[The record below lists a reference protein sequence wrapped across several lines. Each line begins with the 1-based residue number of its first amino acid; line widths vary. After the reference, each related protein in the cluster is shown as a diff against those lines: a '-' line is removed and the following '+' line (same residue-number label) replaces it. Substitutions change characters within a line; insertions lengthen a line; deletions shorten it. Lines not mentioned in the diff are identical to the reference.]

1 MAKKKIYDILPP
13 KVAHKVEHVIKDLEK
28 GKNKVLRSTEI
39 PVKKTIKKAQKQIE
53 RAVTAAGGKK
63 SAVRRFP
70 VKEVVIGG
78 VIIGVLFGFWAVAK
92 LPKADVNI
100 WPVMET
106 LTLEDTLTASA
117 ATAAADSSKKTI
129 PVFAMEEE
137 KTGSETFDATGT
149 LSTDTKATGNITI
162 YNKLEPATPFTLIK
176 GTHFLSNTGK
186 YFIILDKVTIP
197 AAKYEK
203 GKLVPGSATVKV
215 EAKEA
220 GQDHNI
226 GPASFSIPKLSG
238 TVYYY
243 SIIAESKAAMAGGH
257 TGSAKQVTQE
267 DIDNA
272 KEVLTQK
279 LLEEATNALKG
290 KLGDND
296 ILLNSAM
303 EEAVVSF
310 TTDVKADDVSD
321 RFTGQATVKIS
332 ALIFKKEDI
341 NQIAKDAI
349 NGELEDFKRF
359 REETMAV
366 EFVSETINVKDK
378 KATLGVKISA
388 DTYFSVDENGLAD
401 LFAAKP
407 ASEIEQIITAR
418 HAGNISKTQ
427 VDFWPFWVNKAP
439 KDKNRIEV
447 NLMFE

>member
-1 MAKKKIYDILPP
+1 
-13 KVAHKVEHVIKDLEK
+13 
-28 GKNKVLRSTEI
+28 
-39 PVKKTIKKAQKQIE
+39 
-53 RAVTAAGGKK
+53 
-63 SAVRRFP
+63 
-70 VKEVVIGG
+70 
-78 VIIGVLFGFWAVAK
+78 
-92 LPKADVNI
+92 
-100 WPVMET
+100 
-106 LTLEDTLTASA
+106 
-117 ATAAADSSKKTI
+117 
-129 PVFAMEEE
+129 
-137 KTGSETFDATGT
+137 
-149 LSTDTKATGNITI
+149 
-162 YNKLEPATPFTLIK
+162 
-176 GTHFLSNTGK
+176 
-186 YFIILDKVTIP
+186 
-197 AAKYEK
+197 
-203 GKLVPGSATVKV
+203 
-215 EAKEA
+215 
-220 GQDHNI
+220 
-226 GPASFSIPKLSG
+226 
-238 TVYYY
+238 
-243 SIIAESKAAMAGGH
+243 MAGGH